1 MSRLLTNRVVT
12 ITEMRE
18 PHKVLEKAGGQPV
31 AVLRNSKCVGY
42 FVPSEIVDHVEAI
55 PASRADILASLAKT
69 AENDAPVL
77 DYLKDK

>member
-1 MSRLLTNRVVT
+1 MSRLLTNRVAT

-31 AVLRNSKCVGY
+31 AILRNSQCVGY
-42 FVPSEIVDHVEAI
+42 FVPTEVVDQITPIKATREQV
-55 PASRADILASLAKT
+55 LASLKAT
-69 AENDAPVL
+69 ADTTAPVL

>member
-1 MSRLLTNRVVT
+1 MSRLLTPRVAT

-18 PHKVLEKAGGQPV
+18 PHKVLEEAGGHPV

-42 FVPSEIVDHVEAI
+42 FVPNEVVDQVEVV
-55 PASRADILASLAKT
+55 PAPHDMLLTSMEKTRAS
-69 AENDAPVL
+69 DAPVL